1 MASNT
6 PPYLQESLF
15 YEVPPGDVEHPV
27 LHQLPPPVLP
37 PRPRGRVKVERLGAG
52 VILGPL
58 APTELLGPEIMK
70 IAIILIIC
78 ITICIK
84 IIVL

>member
-1 MASNT
+1 MASNAR
-6 PPYLQESLF
+6 PYLQESLF
-15 YEVPPGDVEHPV
+15 YEVPPGDVKHPV

-37 PRPRGRVKVERLGAG
+37 PGPRGRVKVERLGAG

-70 IAIILIIC
+70 NAIILIIS
-78 ITICIK
+78 IAICIK